1 MDMGRG
7 EERVRHVKKK
17 KERKRKEERKKETG
31 LLKRDQIKVL
41 FEQ

>member
-1 MDMGRG
+1 ML
-7 EERVRHVKKK
+7 KKK
-17 KERKRKEERKKETG
+17 KKRKEEIKKETG